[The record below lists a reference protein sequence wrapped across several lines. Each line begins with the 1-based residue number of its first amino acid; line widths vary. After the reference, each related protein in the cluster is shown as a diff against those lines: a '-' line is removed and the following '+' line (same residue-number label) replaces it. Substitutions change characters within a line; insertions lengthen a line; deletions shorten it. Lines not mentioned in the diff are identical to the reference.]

1 MANEI
6 KVPKLGDN
14 VDAAE
19 ITAVLVSVGDSVS
32 QGQSLIELESDKA
45 SVEVPS
51 PAAGVVQSLAV
62 ATGDTVAEGQLIL
75 TLAAEAAAGESEAA
89 DDAPEA
95 AGEQDDASPPPEP
108 KKSAEKSKKSTKKPA
123 AEASPQSEAAEPP
136 APKSSQSLEVHVPKL
151 GDNVDSAEV
160 TQVLVSVGDNV
171 SEGQGLI
178 ELESDKASVEV
189 PSPAAGVVQSL
200 AVAAGDTAAVG
211 QLILTLKAEAAGEPE
226 AAEKSE
232 KSSATEASADT
243 AAAPAQPEQA
253 KAPKLTPQG
262 ISEPY
267 ENQPRPEL
275 PAAKAPLPGQAV
287 PAAPSVRRFA
297 RELGAEIQAVPGT
310 GPRGRISI
318 EDVKRYV
325 KTRLQT
331 PPAAASAQA
340 VPVPD
345 LPDFSAFG
353 SISHE
358 KMSPVRRATARQ
370 MQLAW
375 SQIPHVTQFD
385 TADITAVEVFRK
397 QHGKPVEKAGG
408 KLTVTSILLK
418 LCALALKRFPQF
430 NASIDLKNEQIIFK
444 QHYHI
449 GVAVD
454 TPRGLLVPVLRDVD
468 KKGLIA
474 LSVEMGVLAGKARDR
489 KTGPEDLQGGT
500 FTISNLGGLGTTF
513 FTPIVNWPQVA
524 ILGVG
529 RASQQPVWRDGSFVP
544 RLIMPLSVSYDHRLI
559 DGADAAR
566 FLRWIAEALEN
577 PLLLLMEGDL

>member
-1 MANEI
+1 MTNEV

-14 VDAAE
+14 VEAAE
-19 ITAVLVSVGDSVS
+19 ITAVLVAVGDSVS
-32 QGQSLIELESDKA
+32 EGQSLIELESDKA

-62 ATGDTVAEGQLIL
+62 AEGDSVSEGQLIL
-75 TLAAEAAAGESEAA
+75 TLAAGDSAPAAAKADVDAKADTKADAPAEALPAASSAAPDASEA
-89 DDAPEA
+89 
-95 AGEQDDASPPPEP
+95 
-108 KKSAEKSKKSTKKPA
+108 PA
-123 AEASPQSEAAEPP
+123 AQPAAASTSGTLDVQ
-136 APKSSQSLEVHVPKL
+136 VPKL

-160 TQVLVSVGDNV
+160 IAVLVAAGDDV
-171 SEGQGLI
+171 SEGQSLI

-189 PSPAAGVVQSL
+189 PSPVAGKVLS
-200 AVAAGDTAAVG
+200 VAIAVG
-211 QLILTLKAEAAGEPE
+211 DQARPEQVILSLQTSGSAPAAQASG
-226 AAEKSE
+226 
-232 KSSATEASADT
+232 SATSKPAADT
-243 AAAPAQPEQA
+243 PAPAP
-253 KAPKLTPQG
+253 APKADPQG
-262 ISEPY
+262 VTAPY

-275 PAAKAPLPGQAV
+275 PAAEPLKPGQLVA
-287 PAAPSVRRFA
+287 AAPSVRRFA
-297 RELGAEIQAVPGT
+297 RELGADIQRVPGS
-310 GPRGRISI
+310 GPRGRISLD
-318 EDVKRYV
+318 DVKRYV
-325 KTRLQT
+325 KGRLQA
-331 PPAAASAQA
+331 PAASSGSAVAQD
-340 VPVPD
+340 VPD

-353 SISHE
+353 PVSHE

-385 TADITAVEVFRK
+385 QADITAAEVFRK

-408 KLTVTSILLK
+408 KLTVTAILLK
-418 LCALALKRFPQF
+418 ICALALKRFPQF
-430 NASIDLKNEQIIFK
+430 NASIDVKNEQIVFK

-468 KKGLIA
+468 KKGLID
-474 LSVEMGVLAGKARDR
+474 LSVEMGQLAGKARDR

-500 FTISNLGGLGTTF
+500 FTISNLGGLGTTY
-513 FTPIVNWPQVA
+513 FTPVVNWPQVA

-529 RASQQPVWRDGSFVP
+529 RASMQPVWREGSFEP